1 VRHEHE
7 PWRAAVDSGLLLIY
21 GRNFMQPTG
30 DLGFIHMWVPA
41 ESGSS
46 DPVTLLLLHGTGG
59 DENALLPVGNEL
71 WPGAALLGLRGNV
84 LENGMPSS
92 FRRFSEVGV
101 EDIRS
106 RTEELAQ
113 FIDAASKRYDFS
125 RRRLIVVGYSN
136 GANLAASLILLH
148 PHYLA
153 GAILFRVMVP
163 LVPDLIRDFSHL
175 SVFIGAA
182 LLDPLIPSGQ
192 AEELAALF
200 KSGGAD
206 VTISWHQGGRE
217 LGEDDIQ
224 AAKHWLSRESIRRKV
239 AA

>member
-1 VRHEHE
+1 
-7 PWRAAVDSGLLLIY
+7 
-21 GRNFMQPTG
+21 MQPAD
-30 DLGFIHMWVPA
+30 DLVFIHKWVPA

-46 DPVTLLLLHGTGG
+46 DPVTLLLLDGTGG
-59 DENALLPVGNEL
+59 DENSLLPVGKEL
-71 WPGAALLGLRGNV
+71 WPRAALLGLRGKI

-92 FRRFSEVGV
+92 FGRFTEAGLG
-101 EDIRS
+101 DIKS

-125 RRRLIVVGYSN
+125 KRRLIVVGNSN
-136 GANLAASLILLH
+136 GANLASSLILLH

-153 GAILFRVMVP
+153 GAVLFRAMVP

-175 SVFIGAA
+175 SLFIGAA
-182 LLDPLIPSGQ
+182 RLDPLIPSGQ
-192 AEELAALF
+192 PEELAALF
-200 KSGGAD
+200 ESGGAD

-217 LGEDDIQ
+217 LGEDDIR
-224 AAKHWLSRESIRRKV
+224 AAKYWLARENIQRNF

>member
-1 VRHEHE
+1 
-7 PWRAAVDSGLLLIY
+7 
-21 GRNFMQPTG
+21 MQPAD
-30 DLGFIHMWVPA
+30 DLVFVHKWVPA

-59 DENALLPVGNEL
+59 DENALLPVGKEL
-71 WPGAALLGLRGNV
+71 WPGAVLLGLRGKG

-92 FRRFSEVGV
+92 FRRFTEAGL
-101 EDIRS
+101 EDIKS
-106 RTEELAQ
+106 RTEDLAQ

-148 PHYLA
+148 PHYFA
-153 GAILFRVMVP
+153 GVVLFRVMVP
-163 LVPDLIRDFSHL
+163 LVPDLIRDVSHL

-182 LLDPLIPSGQ
+182 RLDPLIPLGQ
-192 AEELAALF
+192 REELAALF
-200 KSGGAD
+200 ESGGAD
-206 VTISWHQGGRE
+206 ATISRHQGGRE

-224 AAKHWLSRESIRRKV
+224 AARHWLAHERIRRKF

>member
-1 VRHEHE
+1 
-7 PWRAAVDSGLLLIY
+7 
-21 GRNFMQPTG
+21 MQLTD
-30 DLGFIHMWVPA
+30 DLGFIHKWVPA
-41 ESGSS
+41 KTGFSH
-46 DPVTLLLLHGTGG
+46 PVTLLLLNGTGG
-59 DENALLPVGNEL
+59 DENAILPVGNGL
-71 WPGAALLGLRGNV
+71 WPGAALLELQGKV
-84 LENGMPSS
+84 LENGMPPS
-92 FRRFSEVGV
+92 FRRFTEVGV
-101 EDIRS
+101 EDIKS

-113 FIDAASKRYDFS
+113 FIDVASKRYDFS
-125 RRRLIVVGYSN
+125 RRRLIVVGYAN

-153 GAILFRVMVP
+153 GAVLFRVLVP

-182 LLDPLIPSGQ
+182 RLDPLIPSGQ

-224 AAKHWLSRESIRRKV
+224 AAKHWLSRESIRRRV